1 MTTKPFGSLVVAV
14 STAAL
19 AASVGLAG
27 SPTWSNTLGT
37 PGMSGSYVAAFAVH
51 DDGSGPMLYATGQF
65 GSAGGAPGTSNLAR
79 WTGSAWEGVG
89 GGLIN
94 QFSNCL
100 TTFQGD
106 LYAGGYFDSAGGVP
120 GTEKLAR
127 WDGAQWNSV
136 NAQSSSFL
144 NSIWDLLV
152 FDDGSGEKLFVA
164 GNYVDLGGPGGPSHL
179 ATFDGTTYAPV
190 GATIAGAVPLIVLD
204 LTVADLGGGPR
215 LFASGRFLEIGGV
228 PAKNIA
234 MWDGSA
240 WHALGDGLTQAS
252 GIAQVISMVEFDD
265 GNGPA
270 LYAGG
275 SFQLAG
281 GNPAVRVAKWDGS
294 TWSAL
299 GAGFGS
305 TVQELTVFDDGSG
318 PALYAMGNFTVA
330 NSGIDRI
337 AKWNGVSWEQV
348 GAGADNTV
356 FGAIVADAGEGEALH
371 MGGSFLNAGGLASS
385 KVVSLIAAGPAGC
398 NDADIAAPFGV
409 LDLADVQ
416 AFISGFLSQDP
427 VADIAPPAG
436 VWDLADLQ
444 AFIAAFNAGCP

>member
-1 MTTKPFGSLVVAV
+1 MSHTIRIRLGVGLG
-14 STAAL
+14 AL
-19 AASVGLAG
+19 ALVSAGGLAA

-37 PGMSGSYVAAFAVH
+37 PGMSGSYIASFVIH
-51 DDGSGPMLYATGQF
+51 DDGAGEMLYAIGQF
-65 GSAGGAPGTSNLAR
+65 TSAGGAAGTSNLAR

-89 GGLIN
+89 GGLID
-94 QFSNCL
+94 QYANCL
-100 TTFQGD
+100 ATFQGD
-106 LYAGGYFDSAGGVP
+106 LYAGGYFNSAGGVP

-127 WDGAQWNSV
+127 WDGSQWNSV

-152 FDDGSGEKLFVA
+152 YDDGSGEKLFVA
-164 GNYVDLGGPGGPSHL
+164 GNYVEIGGPGGPSHL

-204 LTVADLGGGPR
+204 LAVADLGNGPR
-215 LFASGRFLEIGGV
+215 LFAGGRFLEIGGV
-228 PAKNIA
+228 AARNIA

-240 WHALGDGLTQAS
+240 WHPLGLGISQPS
-252 GIAQVISMVEFDD
+252 GFAQVLTMVEFDD

-270 LYAGG
+270 LYVGG
-275 SFQLAG
+275 GFQTAG
-281 GNPAVRVAKWDGS
+281 GNPAVRVARWDGS
-294 TWSAL
+294 EWSAV
-299 GAGFGS
+299 GAGFGGL
-305 TVQELTVFDDGSG
+305 VYELTVFDDGSG
-318 PALYAMGNFTVA
+318 PALYAMGAFNLA

-356 FGAIVADAGEGEALH
+356 FGAIVYDAGEGEALH

-385 KVVSLIAAGPAGC
+385 KVVSLVAAGPAGC
-398 NDADIAAPFGV
+398 NDADLAEPFGV

-416 AFISGFLSQDP
+416 AFIAGFVAQDP
-427 VADIAPPAG
+427 IADLAPPTG
-436 VWDLADLQ
+436 VWDLADVQ
-444 AFIAAFNAGCP
+444 AFVAAFTAGCP